1 MPGLIQVNTEKLNEI
16 LASSEIVEPKEPSE
30 EYKKL
35 VEEANERIR
44 EGRRK
49 EAEAWIKAQNYI
61 AFKYF

>member
-1 MPGLIQVNTEKLNEI
+1 MSGLIISDVARYGVQGAK
-16 LASSEIVEPKEPSE
+16 IVEPKEPTE

-44 EGRRK
+44 EGRRR

-61 AFKYF
+61 AL

>member
-1 MPGLIQVNTEKLNEI
+1 MPGLIQVNTKRINEI

-44 EGRRK
+44 EDRRR

-61 AFKYF
+61 AL

>member
-1 MPGLIQVNTEKLNEI
+1 MSGLIQVNTERLNKI

-44 EGRRK
+44 EGRRR
-49 EAEAWIKAQNYI
+49 EAEAWIKASTYI
-61 AFKYF
+61 AF